1 MVASSPRRLVERC
14 QLLREDVDLRAAIA
28 PSDQERATAW
38 CVVPALAIP
47 RGRWNAEQMKVMTD
61 GIGLLV
67 LDGLLIRRV
76 GVDGRFGAELL
87 GQGDLL
93 RPWQEE
99 DGSAALTRTTGWR
112 VLESARLAVLDEAA
126 ARRLAAYPELTGR
139 LVARALD
146 RSRHLA
152 VNMAIIHQ
160 ARVHVRLHMMFWHL
174 AERWGRVRSEGI
186 FLPLSLTHSV
196 LADLVAAR
204 RPTVTTGLA
213 ELYRR
218 QLVRDLPRGWLL
230 LGEPP
235 GELLAT
241 CGSSAARG

>member
-1 MVASSPRRLVERC
+1 MTVCHILLEDPELAEAVPPAARPRAVEHCVTRTLSVSTGWWSAQASDPIK
-14 QLLREDVDLRAAIA
+14 A
-28 PSDQERATAW
+28 
-38 CVVPALAIP
+38 
-47 RGRWNAEQMKVMTD
+47 

-67 LDGLLIRRV
+67 LDGLLLRRV

-93 RPWQEE
+93 RPWQGE
-99 DGSAALTRTTGWR
+99 DGSGTLALTTRWR
-112 VLESARLAVLDEAA
+112 VLEPARLAVLDEAA
-126 ARRLAAYPELTGR
+126 ARRLAAYPQLTGR
-139 LVARALD
+139 LVGRALE

-160 ARVHVRLHMMFWHL
+160 ARVNVRVHMMLWHL

-186 FLPLSLTHSV
+186 FLPLKLTHSV

-213 ELYRR
+213 ELYR
-218 QLVRDLPRGWLL
+218 QELVRDLPNGWLL
-230 LGEPP
+230 LGDPP
-235 GELLAT
+235 GELE
-241 CGSSAARG
+241 AARLAGDAISGPVT

>member
-1 MVASSPRRLVERC
+1 MTVC
-14 QLLREDVDLRAAIA
+14 HILREDPELAEAVPRAAR
-28 PSDQERATAW
+28 SRAIETCVARTAT
-38 CVVPALAIP
+38 VAS
-47 RGRWNAEQMKVMTD
+47 GRWSARGTGAGE
-61 GIGLLV
+61 GAIGLLV
-67 LDGLLIRRV
+67 LDGVLLRRV

-112 VLESARLAVLDEAA
+112 VLEPARLAVLDEAA
-126 ARRLAAYPELTGR
+126 AGR
-139 LVARALD
+139 LVARALE
-146 RSRHLA
+146 RSRHLT

-235 GELLAT
+235 GALLAT

>member
-1 MVASSPRRLVERC
+1 MTVCHV
-14 QLLREDVDLRAAIA
+14 LREDPELAEAVPRAARPQAIETCVA
-28 PSDQERATAW
+28 RTAN
-38 CVVPALAIP
+38 LASGP
-47 RGRWNAEQMKVMTD
+47 WSARGPEAAAG

-67 LDGLLIRRV
+67 LDGVLLRRV

-93 RPWQEE
+93 RPWHEE
-99 DGSAALTRTTGWR
+99 EGSAALTRTTGWR
-112 VLESARLAVLDEAA
+112 VLEPARLAVLDEAA
-126 ARRLAAYPELTGR
+126 ARRLANYPELTGR
-139 LVARALD
+139 LVGRALD

-186 FLPLSLTHSV
+186 FLPLPLTHSV

-241 CGSSAARG
+241 REVGVTHG